1 MTILSIFLC
10 RLKKLYKG
18 NAYVGLRIPD
28 ADTGTRQTIDMVLVT
43 KEYDDFMFNLV
54 FELFKDF
61 CVYVSVKTMQED

>member
-1 MTILSIFLC
+1 M
-10 RLKKLYKG
+10 
-18 NAYVGLRIPD
+18 GLRIPD